1 MSNKL
6 SPVTKMGDSFQEIQI
21 SETAQSIYRFERF
34 LDDQFIWITS
44 CSETPEHLVDTSTK
58 YANVFHTDRVAERVL
73 FILDPGEYRAIGL
86 EGEMFTV
93 QLNRR
98 VYTGKDLNDWYEDT
112 SETPFSV
119 FIDVGA
125 GQSAYERI
133 HQEFAASEF
142 VAFNATKPIG
152 NERIT
157 TTKKP
162 GIVKEVPQSELEE
175 LLKDLKFE
183 GAYELAKAA
192 DVSITKEMF
201 AMRFIMG
208 FLYTNNQPWIW
219 NLCRSDVF
227 EVLRVINNNSRVYY
241 EKFRGGDET
250 ACCFRQIPEANGFY
264 ILNTPYFVGRIGF
277 VPNEPEC
284 PIWQGNENVELEEL
298 MSKAHRLEEFLAR

>member
-1 MSNKL
+1 MYNKL
-6 SPVTKMGDSFQEIQI
+6 PIEIRITEASQAI
-21 SETAQSIYRFERF
+21 SHFERF
-34 LDDQFIWITS
+34 LDDPIVYVTS
-44 CSETPEHLVDTSTK
+44 CSETPEHLVDTSTR
-58 YANVFHTDRVAERVL
+58 YENVFHTDRVAETAL
-73 FILDPGEYRAIGL
+73 LILGPGEYRAIGL

-98 VYTGKDLNDWYEDT
+98 VYIGKDLDDWYEDT

-125 GQSAYERI
+125 GQSAYDRI

-142 VAFNATKPIG
+142 VAFIATKPIG

-162 GIVKEVPQSELEE
+162 GIAKEVPKSELDE
-175 LLKDLKFE
+175 LLKDLKYE
-183 GAYELAKAA
+183 EAYELAKAA

-219 NLCRSDVF
+219 SLCRSDVF

-241 EKFRGGDET
+241 EKFRGDDR
-250 ACCFRQIPEANGFY
+250 ACCFRQIPEANGVY
-264 ILNTPYFVGRIGF
+264 ILNTPYFVGRIEF

-284 PIWQGNENVELEEL
+284 PIWQGNENVGLEEL